1 MYAISLVRLIV
12 IPVVT
17 MLVLK
22 LFPFSDPDICMAIF
36 IAAAAPVGSNVAVY
50 ARRCDGD
57 YRYASGAVCVS
68 TIFAILTMPL
78 LALLY
83 GLF

>member
-1 MYAISLVRLIV
+1 MALTMANAGMTALERIV
-12 IPVVT
+12 
-17 MLVLK
+17 
-22 LFPFSDPDICMAIF
+22 C
-36 IAAAAPVGSNVAVY
+36 G
-50 ARRCDGD
+50 GD
-57 YRYASGAVCVS
+57 YRYASGTVCVS